1 MSRPAPEPV
10 SAPPPDGRLIMN
22 GFARWILSAV
32 QPLAEC
38 VPYVRRQASA
48 VLRLWR
54 LDDMAWAVELL
65 ATELTANAVRH
76 ARTPFTVNMSWGGG
90 RLRFEVT
97 DASPLPP
104 RPQLQEHLETTGGR
118 GLVLVDTVAKRWGV
132 DRHAQ
137 GKTVWFELTHA
148 A

>member
-1 MSRPAPEPV
+1 M
-10 SAPPPDGRLIMN
+10 D
-22 GFARWILSAV
+22 GFARWILTTV
-32 QPLAEC
+32 QPLAER
-38 VPYVRRQASA
+38 VPYVRQQASA

-54 LDDMAWAVELL
+54 LDDLAWAVELL
-65 ATELTANAVRH
+65 GTELTANVVRH
-76 ARTPFTVNMSWGGG
+76 ARTPFTVNMSWDAG

-104 RPQLQEHLETTGGR
+104 RPQLQEHVEATGGR
-118 GLVLVDTVAKRWGV
+118 GLMLVDTVANAWGV

-137 GKTVWFELTHA
+137 GKTVWFELARA